1 MPAHFFVYCVRIQFG
16 HGSAVLS
23 VHFSRIIARASV
35 VSFSRIFALPFRLL
49 SRMICG
55 LFQTLSRAF
64 LPPFKFF
71 YCADCQSV
79 FFRFVSPPPIR
90 RFFLLRPR
98 QLSGFS
104 SPSAIRLPLAD
115 VPASLLLFGSCLAL
129 YPAPFLPAF
138 IHFFY
143 FSILQN
149 LHISNICCIFVPDLS
164 TK

>member
-1 MPAHFFVYCVRIQFG
+1 MPAHFFVYCVRIEFG

-79 FFRFVSPPPIR
+79 FFSLRFSASHPAFFSAPPQTTIRLSFPFRHPFTSRRCTGELVPFLLVSPLIACS
-90 RFFLLRPR
+90 FFARIFP
-98 QLSGFS
+98 F
-104 SPSAIRLPLAD
+104 
-115 VPASLLLFGSCLAL
+115 SLLFHPSKFA
-129 YPAPFLPAF
+129 
-138 IHFFY
+138 Y
-143 FSILQN
+143 F
-149 LHISNICCIFVPDLS
+149 
-164 TK
+164 KKK